1 MFHAN
6 FCKSLGIK
14 LEDGI
19 RSELGGVIGGDNR
32 PMYFH
37 KTRIL
42 IGSSQIETMVGY
54 SEFLSV
60 GGLLGRRGL
69 FDSFIFTLDG
79 TGSPPT
85 FELEK
90 LGRG

>member
-1 MFHAN
+1 MFHAS
-6 FCKSLGIK
+6 FCKSLGIR

-19 RSELGGVIGGDNR
+19 KSELGGVIGGDIR

-37 KTRIL
+37 KTKIL
-42 IGSSQIETMVGY
+42 IGSTQVETMVGF
-54 SEFLSV
+54 SDFLSV

-69 FDSFIFTLDG
+69 FDNFIFTLNG
-79 TGSPPT
+79 TSNPPT

-90 LGRG
+90 IDRT